1 MSSVQVVVELAPSN
15 CTMDSRFVYFI
26 VANHDVLNEALQ
38 ASLALRYQDFHNRY
52 STFSALV
59 RD

>member
-1 MSSVQVVVELAPSN
+1 MQVVVELAPSN

-26 VANHDVLNEALQ
+26 VANHDVLNDALQ
-38 ASLALRYQDFHNRY
+38 ASLALRYQDFYNRY